1 MSKTKTKRM
10 VASFLLLCAMSGSG
24 VLAADRLIMTQDE
37 TVNGLSGI
45 TTENNGSGGAIVNN
59 GFNVKLNGTYDSNKL
74 INNKGASFGGVLYQ
88 QSGSINSSNA
98 TFSNN
103 IVTAADQTYPGWS
116 GVDSSSGGAMY
127 IGGNT
132 TGEFNNVNFSNNK
145 ALTVTT
151 DGQSNGG
158 AIFAQSA
165 GKLTFTGGSFENNSS
180 ISRGGAFYNG
190 DTYISFNG
198 TSFSGNSVSNGSGG
212 AIYSLFGTE
221 ALKTQNDFTNVS
233 FTSNTAGNSGG
244 AIANYSGLVN
254 ITGGSFT
261 GNKATSLNGGAILND
276 TYWEGHTATLNIK
289 GSAGGTTSFSG
300 NTAGNLGG
308 AIYSSGI
315 TSIDATAGAISFS
328 GNSDSSGAN
337 DIYLKNSIDQN
348 VKSTLNLTGSQN
360 ITFASGIAGENNTQI
375 KSTAS
380 DLTLKGSNKNFKGS
394 FTQTG
399 GEITVSNNSV
409 TQGTANV
416 LKAPVDQA
424 TFFGGTNSLN
434 NVDLTFDSGTLV
446 AGQNDWKNTEALI
459 HDGAGFDVATT
470 VKLSDSVLTF
480 GDTTDTNS
488 QLTTALNIAIE
499 GDDRSEI
506 KKDGAGVLSISVA
519 QDKFNGS
526 FTQTNGIT
534 DLSSGF
540 FKNAAINGG
549 VLNLNSGSNIEAST
563 ITLANSDMNIKTDT
577 TINGNVSGS
586 ATGKIN
592 LNTNVNLHL
601 TGDNSNFTGE
611 FSQSAGTVNVGDSS
625 HSGVSSFAGTNNISG
640 GILNVNNNSI
650 LKGTSYISDAADVNI
665 NSSSVEGT
673 MNISGGNVEL
683 TNSSTIAKGAQLNI
697 TGGNLEINQDITLG
711 GSQITGKGSTAS
723 ITMNGDMT
731 INGDMSGYE
740 GTYSQKG
747 GQIDITD
754 GKFFG
759 GESSI
764 AGVKVNLKGGGELSG
779 TKIDVSGTTINVT
792 NSGRTG
798 MDGLMPTYDPDAN
811 DVSVI
816 SADLKKGTDSAILV
830 SGENTYLIVEGDQSE
845 YKGIFSQID
854 GATTEVTG
862 KFFGGNSTISDGNF
876 IFRDTAQL
884 VNNVVV
890 DGEDVNLVF
899 GDGSQQ
905 YVIEDGNMVYTGD
918 TTAEGE
924 KLGFE
929 LSNVRIQGS
938 LFTDGTEEAP
948 KGISTK
954 MKFGDNGGLGS
965 GAHYEVGNEKGNGTL
980 TFETGSVAQ
989 DGSTLKV
996 NEGSVLNIIADTM
1009 KTDATTT
1016 ESKGAFGTDISGD
1029 GVVNISNKQTTIENA
1044 LKFTSDNSEFKGS
1057 LIFNEGYITFSGV
1070 DADNKNEA
1078 KFFGSEN
1085 NQIGNGTDAAGVIFG
1100 ENSAVY
1106 GKNIVKDNASIVLDD
1121 GSRIDASAGIDLD
1134 TNGTLDIINDT
1145 KDVTLTI
1152 GVEGDGDNANINK
1165 TEAGTLVI
1173 SKNQDTYTGV
1183 YNHIAGT
1190 TKLGEGFAFF
1200 AGKNNITGGV
1210 VDATAKD
1217 AVLKGEN
1224 TVTGNGNMLIGDD
1237 TVVDVTNGTITVGSA
1252 DSNTGNITLK
1262 TQNDNDKDLN
1272 VNFNIA
1278 SGAQGA
1284 GTVSMNGD
1292 GALNLNDP
1300 KNNLNAF
1307 TGVFDQIGSGITN
1320 VFGKFFGGTNNIQT
1334 GTLNLKDGAEIV
1346 EGSVT
1351 TIEDGAVLNIGTL
1364 TNDPTKEYVEFTDKS
1379 NVKIAGAIEGTG
1391 DVNISQGNVTLA
1403 STSINDAFEG
1413 DYRQTGG
1420 VVTAENNSTFFG
1432 GNNVINNG
1440 TLVFKNQANLTDNKT
1455 VTLEGSTDLTGTGNN
1470 DNQAVLNLDNR
1481 DGVSFSGN
1489 VLTVAK
1495 NETFT
1500 FVDGVLENAKLS
1512 DAQNIGN
1519 NAIVTM
1525 RGDNSGFAED
1535 AVVTINDG
1543 ANVILGTGAT
1553 VSGLEKLD
1561 VQSTLTLA
1569 GKDTVFD
1576 TNAIGNGIINVTKDP
1591 RELDAPSVTV
1601 SGDQTNFEGKYLQ
1614 DAGSVTVSSGS
1625 TFFGGENTVTGNADK
1640 GTGGDLHLAAGSYLG
1655 NDLKVTNSVQDGGA
1669 TDAHGRVFVE
1679 DKLFDSAGNELID
1692 INKLMQGDL
1701 YYNAKYDDL
1710 GNVVTNELK
1719 HISIE
1724 SGGLILSN
1732 GTVFDGSQGPTV
1744 FEKDSNGGVV
1754 DIGFSNGSGV
1764 DGDIELREDTMLSY
1778 GDNAFIKDDSTL
1790 TMDDNAILNFINDT
1804 ATINY
1809 NPLITGGG
1817 AIYKEGLAT
1826 TNISSAIDMK
1836 GEVVASEGTLNFT
1849 NKDKVIFNKADDG
1862 SDGAYGRQ
1870 TGNLVVGG
1878 DNSSAVVNISANQ
1891 TKFAGNV
1898 EAKAQDGAQSG
1909 LYLNGANTTIGG
1921 NLSASNTATSFTGNG
1936 SVGGNWTTSGNSSL
1950 NLLGGNANQITVG
1963 GDFVVENMKDGSL
1976 PIGFDYDPRQDK
1988 IDQILVSGDYVSD
2001 SPLLITGINF
2011 LASPR
2016 DAQFD
2021 LSADR
2026 LFQIEGQGEPT
2037 YAPTSFLANTA
2048 MGRYFISNGAS
2059 GGADLMGNLV
2069 YLNPQQYRGQVA
2081 TLATWQNQL
2090 IVNNL
2095 LFDHMNLVTR
2105 QLMDEERTA
2114 NKYAAAVPQIDPYQ
2128 YSIKDGSLWF
2138 KAYGAF
2144 ETLSMTKGLNVGNN
2158 AYGSLIGADFPLVN
2172 LKNGWKLVPT
2182 AYIGYN
2188 GAHQHFNGVS
2198 MYQNGAQLGLM
2209 GTAYKGDFMTSLLAY
2224 GGGYGN
2230 DMTVRGEFGNG
2241 SDNTGN
2247 WFAGVA
2253 SKTAYNIRLP
2263 HDFIIQP
2270 TLMAAYN
2277 AFGQQ
2282 NWGSDF
2288 GVLSMSSGML
2298 NGLNVA
2304 PGVNFI
2310 LQKKTFSLYAT
2321 AQLVYNVMGG
2331 VDGKAGNI
2339 DLGYVRMRHCYFEYG
2354 LGVMKK
2360 FKDRFS
2366 GYLQFTIRN
2375 GGRTGIGFSGGL
2387 NWKVGK

>member
-10 VASFLLLCAMSGSG
+10 VASFLLLCAMSGAKTFADPAGWTPGSDLANFADSNGQVIFDGNRTEFSDNTGLWGG
-24 VLAADRLIMTQDE
+24 VVGVPWVDHNKTEIIM
-37 TVNGLSGI
+37 
-45 TTENNGSGGAIVNN
+45 NGSGYIFNNNVGHDSGAAIYLYGENQSLTI
-59 GFNVKLNGTYDSNKL
+59 KGTS
-74 INNKGASFGGVLYQ
+74 
-88 QSGSINSSNA
+88 

-103 IVTAADQTYPGWS
+103 KVGDHGAFIGGAIYNQASTINFNGKAVFDSNSA
-116 GVDSSSGGAMY
+116 SSSGGAVSNNGT
-127 IGGNT
+127 ILFNAGADFIGNT
-132 TGEFNNVNFSNNK
+132 SG
-145 ALTVTT
+145 
-151 DGQSNGG
+151 SNGG
-158 AIFAQSA
+158 AIQNANQ
-165 GKLTFTGGSFENNSS
+165 GVLTINGGNFE
-180 ISRGGAFYNG
+180 
-190 DTYISFNG
+190 
-198 TSFSGNSVSNGSGG
+198 GNSTTGLGG
-212 AIYSLFGTE
+212 AISNSNKLILDATDREITFSKNTDSSGSNDIYMRDGSKDADNPALE
-221 ALKTQNDFTNVS
+221 AATMELKGGNTIS
-233 FTSNTAGNSGG
+233 FGG
-244 AIANYSGLVN
+244 AIAGEE
-254 ITGGSFT
+254 G
-261 GNKATSLNGGAILND
+261 TSISSAAENLILNGD
-276 TYWEGHTATLNIK
+276 
-289 GSAGGTTSFSG
+289 
-300 NTAGNLGG
+300 
-308 AIYSSGI
+308 
-315 TSIDATAGAISFS
+315 
-328 GNSDSSGAN
+328 NSK
-337 DIYLKNSIDQN
+337 YL
-348 VKSTLNLTGSQN
+348 
-360 ITFASGIAGENNTQI
+360 
-375 KSTAS
+375 
-380 DLTLKGSNKNFKGS
+380 GS
-394 FTQTG
+394 FTQSSGKT
-399 GEITVSNNSV
+399 TVNN
-409 TQGTANV
+409 
-416 LKAPVDQA
+416 K
-424 TFFGGTNSLN
+424 FFGGTN
-434 NVDLTFDSGTLV
+434 TIE
-446 AGQNDWKNTEALI
+446 AG
-459 HDGAGFDVATT
+459 
-470 VKLSDSVLTF
+470 SV
-480 GDTTDTNS
+480 
-488 QLTTALNIAIE
+488 I
-499 GDDRSEI
+499 
-506 KKDGAGVLSISVA
+506 V
-519 QDKFNGS
+519 
-526 FTQTNGIT
+526 
-534 DLSSGF
+534 
-540 FKNAAINGG
+540 NAANAIDNAKIA
-549 VLNLNSGSNIEAST
+549 LQQNAILEIDADT
-563 ITLANSDMNIKTDT
+563 IIS
-577 TINGNVSGS
+577 NGNVSGAGTINHDVSS
-586 ATGKIN
+586 AS
-592 LNTNVNLHL
+592 L
-601 TGDNSNFTGE
+601 TLIGDNSAFNGIFNQSEGVVDIGNADNSGAVS
-611 FSQSAGTVNVGDSS
+611 FS
-625 HSGVSSFAGTNNISG
+625 GTNNISG
-640 GILNVNNNSI
+640 GTVNVNNGST
-650 LKGTSYISDAADVNI
+650 LKGSNTISGNAIVNVNSGSTLEGTNNISGGTVNINAAGSLNGSTTAVSGGTVKLTDAIVNNLQSMTGGVLNANNGSQLQGVIGISDAADVNI

-683 TNSSTIAKGAQLNI
+683 ANGSAIAQGAQLNI
-697 TGGNLEINQDITLG
+697 TGGKLEINQDITLG
-711 GSQITGKGSTAS
+711 GSQGAITGTDSTAN
-723 ITMNGDMT
+723 IAMNGNMT

-740 GTYSQKG
+740 GTYSQSG
-747 GQIDITD
+747 GQINITD

-764 AGVKVNLKGGGELSG
+764 ADVTVNLKDGGELSG
-779 TKIDVSGTTINVT
+779 TDIDVSGTTINVT

-816 SADLKKGTDSAILV
+816 SAELKNGTNSEILV
-830 SGENTYLIVEGDQSE
+830 SGENTYLIVEGDQSG
-845 YKGIFSQID
+845 YKGGFSQTD

-862 KFFGGNSTISDGNF
+862 TFFGGDSTISDGNF
-876 IFRDTAQL
+876 IFRDTAHL

-918 TTAEGE
+918 TTSGGDR
-924 KLGFE
+924 LGFE

-938 LFTDGTEEAP
+938 LFTDGTEEDP
-948 KGISTK
+948 KGISTT

-965 GAHYEVGNEKGNGTL
+965 NAHYEIGNEKGNGTV

-989 DGSTLKV
+989 DGSTLIV
-996 NEGSVLNIIADTM
+996 NEGSVLHILADTM
-1009 KTDATTT
+1009 KSDATTT
-1016 ESKGAFGTDISGD
+1016 VSDGAFGADISGD
-1029 GVVNISNKQTTIENA
+1029 GVVNISNNQTTIDDA

-1057 LIFNEGYITFSGV
+1057 LIFNKGYITFSGV
-1070 DADNKNEA
+1070 DADNEA
-1078 KFFGSEN
+1078 KFFGSEG

-1100 ENSAVY
+1100 ENSVVL
-1106 GKNIVKDNASIVLDD
+1106 GTNIVKDNALIALDD
-1121 GSRIDASAGIDLD
+1121 GSKIDESAGINLD

-1145 KDVTLTI
+1145 QDVTLTI
-1152 GVEGDGDNANINK
+1152 GVDGKGDNANINK
-1165 TEAGTLVI
+1165 TGAGNLVI

-1183 YNHIAGT
+1183 YNHSAGT
-1190 TKLGEGFAFF
+1190 TKLGEGIAFF

-1210 VDATAKD
+1210 VDATAKG

-1224 TVTGNGNMLIGDD
+1224 TVTKNGDMLIGDD
-1237 TVVDVTNGTITVGSA
+1237 TVVDVTNDTITVGSA

-1284 GTVSMNGD
+1284 GTVSMDGD

-1307 TGVFDQIGSGITN
+1307 TGVFNQIGSGITN
-1320 VFGKFFGGTNNIQT
+1320 VFGKFFGGQNNIKT

-1346 EGSVT
+1346 AGSVT

-1364 TNDPTKEYVEFTDKS
+1364 TDDPTKEYVEFTDES
-1379 NVKIAGAIEGTG
+1379 NVTIAGAIAGTG

-1413 DYRQTGG
+1413 DYLQTGG

-1432 GNNVINNG
+1432 GNSVINNG

-1481 DGVSFSGN
+1481 AGASFSGN
-1489 VLTVAK
+1489 VLTVAE

-1512 DAQNIGN
+1512 GTQNIGN

-1525 RGDNSGFAED
+1525 RGDNSGFAEG
-1535 AVVTINDG
+1535 AEVTINDG

-1591 RELDAPSVTV
+1591 RELEAPSVTV
-1601 SGDQTNFEGKYLQ
+1601 SGDQTGFDGKYLQ
-1614 DAGSVTVSSGS
+1614 DGGSVTVSSGS
-1625 TFFGGENTVTGNADK
+1625 TFFGGDNTVTGNADK

-1679 DKLFDSAGNELID
+1679 DKLFDAAGNELTD

-1870 TGNLVVGG
+1870 TGNLIVGG
-1878 DNSSAVVNISANQ
+1878 NNSSAVVNISANQ

-2182 AYIGYN
+2182 AYVGYN